1 MTETERTLLMAMA
14 DSTPTATPSND
25 TESCLFHPTVTLY
38 DWWLIKAKNDFK
50 GKRLAVAGVSS
61 RKDVAMRVFV
71 SAPIIKRYDEF
82 SLETVDGK
90 CVIISGLI
98 NEQRTIENGFGP
110 EVFNQF
116 IFGFPPD
123 WESYALDFSREESTI
138 DTNLS
143 SGGGKK
149 RSARLHDIKVC
160 HLKKQAA
167 SGGIS
172 KQPDNEENSTSVA
185 FENCDVEG
193 LGSPAT
199 PVQSQSSSEY
209 SVEKIVKKSASRVSR
224 TLSPM
229 TEGCYKKKV
238 GRPKGS
244 WNQSASAVKSSRLK
258 DQSNLT
264 EGSQPK
270 ISTVTPES
278 SNFRTSDNEV
288 PQFQNIELSPDNED
302 NSTSVALENCDVE
315 GLGSPAIPVQSQ
327 SRSEYSVEKIV
338 KKSASRVSRTL
349 SPMTEGCFKKKVA
362 RPKGSR
368 NQSASA
374 VKKSRLK
381 DQSNMTEGSQP
392 KISTVTPES
401 SNFRTS
407 RSGRMLL
414 PPLEFWRNQI
424 PIYDA
429 DHELKEIKDGASL
442 IAPCRVYSPS
452 LSSCVVK

>member
-1 MTETERTLLMAMA
+1 MFGAGMTETERTLVMAMS

-50 GKRLAVAGVSS
+50 GKHLAVAGVSS

-71 SAPIIKRYDEF
+71 SSPVVKRYDEF
-82 SLETVDGK
+82 SLETVDGR

-224 TLSPM
+224 T
-229 TEGCYKKKV
+229 
-238 GRPKGS
+238 
-244 WNQSASAVKSSRLK
+244 SRLK

-315 GLGSPAIPVQSQ
+315 GLGSPATAVQSQ

-374 VKKSRLK
+374 VKNSRLK

-452 LSSCVVK
+452 LSSPSPGVDGEVAYW

>member
-1 MTETERTLLMAMA
+1 MTETERTLVMAMA
-14 DSTPTATPSND
+14 DSTPIATPSND
-25 TESCLFHPTVTLY
+25 TESSLFQLTVTLY

-61 RKDVAMRVFV
+61 RKDEAMRVFV

-82 SLETVDGK
+82 SLETVDGR
-90 CVIISGLI
+90 CVLLSGLI
-98 NEQRTIENGFGP
+98 NEQRTIENGFAP
-110 EVFNQF
+110 QVFNQF
-116 IFGFPPD
+116 LFGFPPD

-138 DTNLS
+138 DTNLG

-149 RSARLHDIKVC
+149 RGARLHDIKVC
-160 HLKKQAA
+160 LLKKHAA

-185 FENCDVEG
+185 FENCDVEV

-199 PVQSQSSSEY
+199 PVQSQSRSEY
-209 SVEKIVKKSASRVSR
+209 SVEQIVKKSASRVSR
-224 TLSPM
+224 TLSPK

-238 GRPKGS
+238 GKPKG
-244 WNQSASAVKSSRLK
+244 A
-258 DQSNLT
+258 
-264 EGSQPK
+264 
-270 ISTVTPES
+270 
-278 SNFRTSDNEV
+278 
-288 PQFQNIELSPDNED
+288 
-302 NSTSVALENCDVE
+302 
-315 GLGSPAIPVQSQ
+315 
-327 SRSEYSVEKIV
+327 
-338 KKSASRVSRTL
+338 
-349 SPMTEGCFKKKVA
+349 
-362 RPKGSR
+362 R

-374 VKKSRLK
+374 VKNSRLK
-381 DQSNMTEGSQP
+381 DQRNLTEGSQP

-429 DHELKEIKDGASL
+429 NHELKEIKDGSSL
-442 IAPCRVYSPS
+442 ISPRVSSPS
-452 LSSCVVK
+452 LSRIQFDGCIDHWVEYKQKFYY